1 MRSPIYMVFVSIILL
16 TISCQKDSITRF
28 EDERREIKKYLEDNK
43 LQYTE
48 QSTGLFMV
56 TDVEGTNGSPGQG
69 ALVEV
74 KYKGYYLDGEIF
86 DQTIGNQTAKFN
98 LYSLVLGWRYGVPLM
113 KKGGKSRLLM
123 PSRLGYGSNPPQGIR
138 PNAILVFE
146 VELVDF
152 VN

>member
-1 MRSPIYMVFVSIILL
+1 MRRSIYMVFLIIIGIA
-16 TISCQKDSITRF
+16 TGCQKDSITRF
-28 EDERREIKKYLEDNK
+28 EDERREIRKYLEANN
-43 LQYTE
+43 LQFIE

-86 DQTIGNQTAKFN
+86 DETIGNQTAKFN
-98 LYSLVLGWRYGVPLM
+98 LYSLVLGWRYGVPFM
-113 KKGGKSRLLM
+113 KKGGKSRLIM
-123 PSRLGYGSNPPQGIR
+123 PSRLGYGSNPPPGIR

-146 VELVDF
+146 VELIDF
-152 VN
+152 VD